1 MIISKD
7 IQKALLAL
15 QSNGLIGLPTETV
28 YGLGANA
35 LDENAVKKIFTA
47 KGRPADHPLIVH
59 IGSAEEMIFWAE
71 NIPDEA
77 WTLAKH
83 FWPGP
88 MTIILNKKSHV
99 PDIVTGGQKT
109 IGLRVPNHP
118 MALELLKKFGGGIAA
133 PSANRFT
140 KVSPTTAQHVADDLK
155 EAVDIILDGGACA
168 VGIESTIIDL
178 SSKNISILRPGAVTA
193 EDLKKVLGFDVA
205 LATKSEIKVP
215 GQHEVHYSPQ
225 AKIILAKESEI
236 TELTQKLHKENLK
249 NIKVWKSNQ
258 NNLNEMAKELYQQ
271 FRNADETKLDALI
284 VIPPP
289 NSGIGIAINDRL
301 KRAAKKIN

>member
-7 IQKALLAL
+7 IDSALNAL
-15 QSNGLIGLPTETV
+15 KSGELIGLPTETV
-28 YGLGANA
+28 YGLGADA
-35 LDENAVKKIFTA
+35 LNIEAVKKIFIA

-59 IGSAEEMIFWAE
+59 IGSVEEIMFWAE

-88 MTIILNKKSHV
+88 MTLILKKKNHV

-155 EAVDIILDGGACA
+155 DSVDLILDGGPCE

-193 EDLKKVLGFDVA
+193 EDLKNILGFEVP
-205 LATKSEIKVP
+205 LATKSEVKAP

-225 AKIILAKESEI
+225 AKIILAQESEVDEVKEKLKKQNI
-236 TELTQKLHKENLK
+236 THV
-249 NIKVWKSNQ
+249 KVWKTAQ
-258 NNLNEMAKELYQQ
+258 NNLNQMAKALYNE
-271 FRNADETKLDALI
+271 FRNADTQKIEVLI
-284 VIPPP
+284 VIPPT

-301 KRAAKKIN
+301 KRAAKN

>member
-1 MIISKD
+1 VIISQNIDQTLTVLKHG
-7 IQKALLAL
+7 
-15 QSNGLIGLPTETV
+15 GLIGLPTETV
-28 YGLGANA
+28 YGLGADA
-35 LDENAVKKIFTA
+35 LNTDAVKKIFTA

-59 IGSAEEMIFWAE
+59 IGSAEEMIFWVE

-83 FWPGP
+83 LWPGP
-88 MTIILNKKSHV
+88 MTLILNKKSHV
-99 PDIVTGGQKT
+99 PDIVTGRQKT
-109 IGLRVPNHP
+109 IGLRVPNHS

-155 EAVDIILDGGACA
+155 DAVDIILDGGTCEI
-168 VGIESTIIDL
+168 GIESTIIDL

-193 EDLKKVLGFDVA
+193 EDLKKVLGFEVP

-225 AKIILAKESEI
+225 AKIILAQESEI
-236 TELTQKLHKENLK
+236 NELTQKLQKESLK
-249 NIKVWKSNQ
+249 NIKVWSSDK

-271 FRNADETKLDALI
+271 FRKADENKLDALI
-284 VIPPP
+284 VIPPS

-301 KRAAKKIN
+301 KRAAKK